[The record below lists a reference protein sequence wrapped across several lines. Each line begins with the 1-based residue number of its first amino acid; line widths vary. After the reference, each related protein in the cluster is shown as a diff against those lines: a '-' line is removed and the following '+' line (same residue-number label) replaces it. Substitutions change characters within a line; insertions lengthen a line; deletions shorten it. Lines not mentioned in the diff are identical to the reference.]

1 MSTDR
6 LTPLFRHFRARAQLF
21 HAGALCG
28 ITQYDAA
35 LGTGF
40 LHVLRA
46 GRIELRHRGRRP
58 GLPARLVLTQPTLLF
73 YPQPVDHQVLCSA
86 EDGADLVCA
95 ALAFDGGGQHP
106 LARALPPL
114 LVLPLDAL
122 ESLRPTLTLLFAEAD
137 AVRCGQPLLADR
149 LAEVLMI
156 QLLRWLLDHAEH
168 PALPP
173 GLMNGLAHP
182 GLARALA
189 AMHERPAEPWT
200 LQALAALA
208 AMSRSAFAPA
218 FRQAVGQTPGEYLAQ
233 WRLALAQQRLAR
245 GEALNRVAEAVGYG
259 SAATLSRAFSAH
271 TGRSPR
277 AWLKQRAAE
286 AAAAGRAA

>member
-6 LTPLFRHFRARAQLF
+6 LTPLFRHFRARAHLF

-28 ITQYDAA
+28 ITRYDAA

-46 GRIELRHRGRRP
+46 GRLELRHHGRRA
-58 GLPARLVLTQPTLLF
+58 GLPARLVLERPTLLF
-73 YPQPVDHQVLCSA
+73 YPRPVDHQFLCSA

-114 LVLPLDAL
+114 LVITLDELAPLRMTL
-122 ESLRPTLTLLFAEAD
+122 ELLFAEAD

-149 LAEVLMI
+149 LAEVLLI
-156 QLLRWLLDHAEH
+156 QLLRWLLDH
-168 PALPP
+168 PGRQALPA
-173 GLMNGLAHP
+173 GLVNGLAHP

-200 LQALAALA
+200 LPALAALA

-245 GEALNRVAEAVGYG
+245 GEPLHRVADAVGYG
-259 SAATLSRAFSAH
+259 SAATLSRAFSAR
-271 TGRSPR
+271 TGLSPR
-277 AWLKQRAAE
+277 VWLQQRAAE
-286 AAAAGRAA
+286 AA